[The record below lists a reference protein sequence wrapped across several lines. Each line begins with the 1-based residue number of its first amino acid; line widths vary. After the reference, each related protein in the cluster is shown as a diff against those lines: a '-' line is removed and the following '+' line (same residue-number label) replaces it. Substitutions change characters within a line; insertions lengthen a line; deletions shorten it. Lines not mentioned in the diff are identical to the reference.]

1 MFINANNSL
10 VNLKKVSNVNII
22 EGKNRIVF
30 NMNYSIEMKRGFGTK
45 MISDYVYWDAS
56 SRAEFEEIK
65 QELYKNNYFSVN
77 FLQGSEYNSSISY
90 INLNEIS
97 SVKVNVDRK
106 RIIFNLSHSVTF
118 RDTNK
123 DERLTSAFV
132 FVDFIN
138 ADEFKQYVDG
148 LNNLLH

>member
-1 MFINANNSL
+1 MFIKANDTL
-10 VNLKKVSNVNII
+10 VNLKKVSNINVI

-56 SRAEFEEIK
+56 SQADFQSIIK
-65 QELYKNNYFSVN
+65 ELYKNSYFSKN
-77 FLQGSEYNSSISY
+77 FLQGSEYNGSVSY

-97 SVKVNVDRK
+97 SVKLNVERK
-106 RIIFNLSHSVTF
+106 RVIFNLSHSVSF

-132 FVDFIN
+132 FVDFRN

-148 LNNLLH
+148 LNNHIH

>member
-10 VNLKKVSNVNII
+10 VNLEKVSNVNII

-56 SRAEFEEIK
+56 STAEFQEIK
-65 QELYKNNYFSVN
+65 KELYKNSYFSMN
-77 FLQGSEYNSSISY
+77 FLQGSEYNGSISY

-97 SVKVNVDRK
+97 SVKVNDDRK

-118 RDTNK
+118 KDTNK

-132 FVDFIN
+132 FVDFRN
-138 ADEFKQYVDG
+138 ADQFKQYVDG

>member
-65 QELYKNNYFSVN
+65 QELYENNYFSVN